1 MLLATKKKA
10 AMRYSLPQKT
20 LRKLENE
27 NVSPMTLPMLEIKE
41 TDNFI
46 FDDIEEE
53 ENEGGEEQDGK
64 EIRDKEDG
72 DDNGDGDIIV
82 QSLSKLK
89 DKFFCTTCQVQFKA
103 NNELNQHKKTQK
115 HLKAVNS
122 YEVKFTVAEESI
134 LNKDYDNL
142 ISEKGWLSD
151 AVKYALSF

>member
-10 AMRYSLPQKT
+10 DMGYSLPQKT

-27 NVSPMTLPMLEIKE
+27 SVSPMTLPMLEIKE

-53 ENEGGEEQDGK
+53 ENEEGEEQDGE

-72 DDNGDGDIIV
+72 DDDGDGDIIV

-89 DKFFCTTCQVQFKA
+89 DKFFCTACQVQFKA
-103 NNELNQHKKTQK
+103 NNELNQHKRPRSTCK
-115 HLKAVNS
+115 LLIVMR
-122 YEVKFTVAEESI
+122 
-134 LNKDYDNL
+134 LNL
-142 ISEKGWLSD
+142 QW
-151 AVKYALSF
+151 